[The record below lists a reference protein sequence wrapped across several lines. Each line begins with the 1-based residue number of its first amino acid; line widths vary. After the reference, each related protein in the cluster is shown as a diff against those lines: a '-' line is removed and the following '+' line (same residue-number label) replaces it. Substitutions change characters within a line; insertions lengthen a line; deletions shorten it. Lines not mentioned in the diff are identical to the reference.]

1 MKKRPSPE
9 PTATATPPDLVIQR
23 IQGAPLVLIR
33 PTSDRGRHW
42 ITRETDAGDS
52 EPLAQ
57 HGGAYPVDAEYL
69 AAIVRGALAA
79 RLVIAEEPTKRARRA
94 RRARRAATTA
104 RGAVQ

>member
-1 MKKRPSPE
+1 MKKRSNE
-9 PTATATPPDLVIQR
+9 PTTAAAASPDLVIQR
-23 IQGAPLVLIR
+23 IGGAPLVLIR

-42 ITRETDAGDS
+42 IARETDAGDA

-69 AAIVRGALAA
+69 GAIVRGALAA
-79 RLVIAEEPTKRARRA
+79 RLVIAEEPSKRARRA
-94 RRARRAATTA
+94 RRARRVASTA